1 MEEKT
6 KLTQEIDYIKSTSN
20 KNIQELG
27 SFSSFFKIF
36 ITYFQ
41 EQINSLND
49 NILKYTEKHS
59 PNIAQ
64 SLLSTNLNTILANL
78 KQFNSNSKVLQQK
91 IQTELID
98 SLDLFKKNQSTIYK
112 SNNDE
117 LSDIY
122 TQIKNNKNRLLYW
135 RNIYY
140 KSLYNSKK
148 EENEQNKK
156 IKNNIKI
163 NEEEL
168 DMLVKDKM
176 ETKNYEIIYKY
187 EIERYN
193 NELKNISNNYLS
205 IKDKI
210 EIAEKSRIS
219 FIKTSF
225 DKYKKFWNNFSKII
239 NEYTDSIDI
248 LFSSGICDKIQKE
261 NINEISIFSANT
273 KQSILS
279 LEEKFVPFN
288 ESEFDFEQKNKY
300 KISQIKVDK
309 NPPPLLKNEE
319 KIQFYT
325 KLINNL
331 VGEDEVHSYE
341 IAKLIEI
348 FQYQKE
354 NEECEKDFID
364 VLVQKNKSSLKF
376 LNLKNLELLSIP
388 ISYITLKYSSIFEG
402 KFELNFNI
410 IFLAERFLY
419 QNKINNN
426 KVYLSALLSKNKFYR
441 TKLFWRNII
450 ELKLVNKLND
460 HISRLKN
467 VVLPGEKKKS
477 IFSKLVGKS
486 TNINTISRRNSFLSQ
501 SRIIYLIKD
510 YDNLEENRI
519 PMIDKMATQE
529 MFTLLKTSIPNFSNF
544 NFPSAPSLDLISQL
558 CQEYKIPTEHINY
571 FLIYYKV
578 SNNTIRQL
586 LPHEKSLNVND
597 NINSKDNLSINIKKR
612 NVIIFSK
619 VIPFLDYKD
628 YNNFL
633 HISKF

>member
-1 MEEKT
+1 
-6 KLTQEIDYIKSTSN
+6 
-20 KNIQELG
+20 
-27 SFSSFFKIF
+27 
-36 ITYFQ
+36 
-41 EQINSLND
+41 
-49 NILKYTEKHS
+49 
-59 PNIAQ
+59 
-64 SLLSTNLNTILANL
+64 
-78 KQFNSNSKVLQQK
+78 
-91 IQTELID
+91 
-98 SLDLFKKNQSTIYK
+98 
-112 SNNDE
+112 
-117 LSDIY
+117 
-122 TQIKNNKNRLLYW
+122 
-135 RNIYY
+135 
-140 KSLYNSKK
+140 
-148 EENEQNKK
+148 
-156 IKNNIKI
+156 
-163 NEEEL
+163 
-168 DMLVKDKM
+168 
-176 ETKNYEIIYKY
+176 
-187 EIERYN
+187 
-193 NELKNISNNYLS
+193 
-205 IKDKI
+205 
-210 EIAEKSRIS
+210 
-219 FIKTSF
+219 
-225 DKYKKFWNNFSKII
+225 
-239 NEYTDSIDI
+239 
-248 LFSSGICDKIQKE
+248 
-261 NINEISIFSANT
+261 
-273 KQSILS
+273 
-279 LEEKFVPFN
+279 
-288 ESEFDFEQKNKY
+288 
-300 KISQIKVDK
+300 
-309 NPPPLLKNEE
+309 
-319 KIQFYT
+319 
-325 KLINNL
+325 

-633 HISKF
+633 HISKFYNKKIKKKIYKYVLRQKNTSMKTRLNIWYNILEINKLKKKFNYKEVLSKADDPKNKHEIELDIRRTNVNEDNKELHKANLINILYAVSQCNFGIKYCQGMHYIVSFLYEVFGEEEAYNIFLSLFYSTQYLIIFDKNLTKLNEFFYVFNRIISLLEPELSSFFNINGVQVNFFATPWFITLFTGSHQHLRGDKDNKIILLRILDAFITSGWTAMMLVGCSLLHSYENKLITLKYEDMMEFLINGMLKSDFFMTENLDKLENYFDNLKISKKLIRDIEAEYTQEKMLNASGNK